1 MNVTE
6 LEFWLLN
13 NKEVIWDNLLLD
25 VSVLFV
31 DSMMC
36 IQIKLI
42 RILPTAG
49 MMETITLF
57 FWIIKWNII

>member
-6 LEFWLLN
+6 LEFWFLN

-36 IQIKLI
+36 IHIKLI
-42 RILPTAG
+42 RILLTAG